1 MPQIF
6 ATTARRRP
14 FLFSSAVAAM
24 IAGSALAQTTQ
35 PPPADP
41 LAVKPVP
48 SQAQTPDSDA
58 IRTKIEQAGYTAVT
72 DVSRDSVGVWR
83 ARGRKGNE
91 AVDIVVDKGG
101 RIKSEPR

>member
-1 MPQIF
+1 MRPVF
-6 ATTARRRP
+6 A
-14 FLFSSAVAAM
+14 AVATVALV
-24 IAGSALAQTTQ
+24 AGSALAQTTQ

-48 SQAQTPDSDA
+48 PEAQRADSDT
-58 IRTKIEQAGYTAVT
+58 IRTKIEQAGYTDVT
-72 DVSRDSVGVWR
+72 DLSRDSMGVWR

-91 AVDIVVDKGG
+91 VVDIVVDKGG